1 MNHPTSDHENA
12 PPDAGREE
20 VLSALFA
27 NMVIQ
32 QTNTGMML
40 LGKVPHPETGE
51 FLREVESARMF
62 IDQLEMIEVK
72 TKGNLSKEEDA
83 LLRQALTAL
92 RMTYVEA
99 VDEPAIKSPRAETGP
114 PPPGPAG
121 WGPTRAASPTPPP
134 AAETPASGDESRK
147 KFSKK
152 Y

>member
-1 MNHPTSDHENA
+1 MNHPTPDHENP

-20 VLSALFA
+20 ALSALFA

-32 QTNTGMML
+32 QTNTAMML

-72 TKGNLSKEEDA
+72 TKGNLSKDEDA

-92 RMTYVEA
+92 RMTFVEA
-99 VDEPAIKSPRAETGP
+99 VDEPAIKSSRAEAGP
-114 PPPGPAG
+114 PPSVAPEPEATRSASASATPPAPP
-121 WGPTRAASPTPPP
+121 PTAEASP
-134 AAETPASGDESRK
+134 SGQE
-147 KFSKK
+147 
-152 Y
+152 